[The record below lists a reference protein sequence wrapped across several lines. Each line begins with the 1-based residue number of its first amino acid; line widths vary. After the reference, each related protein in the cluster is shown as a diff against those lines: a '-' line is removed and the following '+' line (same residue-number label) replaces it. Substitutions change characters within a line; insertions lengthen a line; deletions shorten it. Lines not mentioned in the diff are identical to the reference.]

1 MEKRPND
8 LSSRRVRA
16 VPCLIAG
23 AVVRSPHALGLCC
36 LTVAWGRVGRN
47 EPWCR
52 LSLVTAGTAT
62 GNENSGIS
70 GLKPKPSRHIRLV
83 PVWAWHPWRQ
93 LLHRWRYQ

>member
-52 LSLVTAGTAT
+52 LSLVTAETVT
-62 GNENSGIS
+62 GHCRYCHWSLQVLPLAVKILGF
-70 GLKPKPSRHIRLV
+70 LV
-83 PVWAWHPWRQ
+83 
-93 LLHRWRYQ
+93 